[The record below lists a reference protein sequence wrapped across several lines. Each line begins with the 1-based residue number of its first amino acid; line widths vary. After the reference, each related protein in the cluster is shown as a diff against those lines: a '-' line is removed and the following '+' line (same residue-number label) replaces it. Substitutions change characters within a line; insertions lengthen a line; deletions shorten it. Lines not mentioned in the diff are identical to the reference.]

1 MKLLISN
8 TLIIPMTKEGLSL
21 RGDIGIDGK
30 HIVFVGT
37 GGDPSFKADRIIDGS
52 SFLAMPSLINAHTHL
67 SMGLMRN
74 YKDSLPTLQAW
85 LAEIFPIEGKLTAKD
100 VLLASRLGILEL
112 IQCGCTMFTDM
123 YFEPQSTAQAVI
135 EGGIRG
141 SIGVTL
147 FGELEENRARVEER
161 EILLAPYLARAEGR
175 LTLNVG
181 PHAIYTCTQETYQ
194 YAADWARQHGRVL
207 HTHLSETRKEVD
219 DCIAETGMT
228 PPAYLA
234 KIGVLQ
240 NVKSMLAHCV
250 HLSEEDV
257 NLLKSFDTT
266 IVHNPSSNLKL
277 SSGIAPIASY
287 LHAGIPVALG
297 TDGASSN
304 NNLNMFEE
312 MHIASL
318 LGRVLDTGSEKKL
331 TPYQV
336 LEMATKG
343 GAEAMGVEDKIG
355 TLEAGKEA
363 DLLLIDLQKS
373 HLTPLNDPFS
383 ALVYAAQ
390 SSDIDTVFCQGKILM
405 EQRKV
410 LTLDES
416 KVLDDVQKSWADVL
430 NR

>member
-1 MKLLISN
+1 MKTLISN
-8 TLIIPMTKEGLSL
+8 VLIIPMTKEGLSL

-37 GGDPSFKADRIIDGS
+37 EDPSFKADRIIDGS
-52 SFLAMPSLINAHTHL
+52 SFLAMPSLVNAHTHL
-67 SMGLMRN
+67 SMELMRN

-85 LAEIFPIEGKLTAKD
+85 LAEIFPIEGKLTADD
-100 VLLASRLGILEL
+100 VLAASRLGIIEL
-112 IQCGCTMFTDM
+112 IQSGCTMFTDM
-123 YFEPQSTAQAVI
+123 YFEPQATAQAVI

-147 FGELEENRARVEER
+147 FGDLEENKARVEER
-161 EILLAPYLARAEGR
+161 EELLAPYVAQAEGR
-175 LTLNVG
+175 LSLNVA

-194 YAADWARQHGRVL
+194 FAASWARQHNRVF
-207 HTHLSETRKEVD
+207 HTHLSETKKEVD
-219 DCIAETGMT
+219 DCIAQTGLT

-240 NVKSMLAHCV
+240 DVKSMLAHCV
-250 HLSEEDV
+250 HLSDEDID
-257 NLLKSFDTT
+257 LLKSFDTT

-304 NNLNMFEE
+304 NNLNMVEE

-318 LGRVLDTGSEKKL
+318 LGRVLETGGEKL

-336 LEMATKG
+336 LEMATKH
-343 GAEAMGVEDKIG
+343 GAEALGIGDTIG

-363 DLLLIDLQKS
+363 DLLLIDLKKS

-390 SSDIDTVFCQGKILM
+390 SSDIDTVFCQGTILM

-410 LTLDES
+410 QTLNEHTVIDE
-416 KVLDDVQKSWADVL
+416 VQRRWADVL
-430 NR
+430 KR

>member
-1 MKLLISN
+1 MKLLIAN
-8 TLIIPMTKEGLSL
+8 ALIIPMTKEGLYL
-21 RGDIGIDGK
+21 RGDIGIDGR

-37 GGDPSFKADRIIDGS
+37 GDPSFRADRIIDGS
-52 SFLAMPSLINAHTHL
+52 SFLVMPSLVNAHTHL

-85 LAEIFPIEGKLTAKD
+85 LAEIFPIEDKLTAED
-100 VLLASRLGILEL
+100 VLLASRLGIIEL
-112 IQCGCTMFTDM
+112 IQGGCTLFTDM
-123 YFEPQSTAQAVI
+123 YFEPQATAQAVI

-141 SIGVTL
+141 NIGVTL
-147 FGELEENRARVEER
+147 FGALEENKARVEER
-161 EILLAPYLARAEGR
+161 ETLLAPYLAEAEGR
-175 LTLNVG
+175 LTLNVA

-194 YAADWARQHGRVL
+194 YAASWAREHGRVL
-207 HTHLSETRKEVD
+207 HTHLSETKKEVD
-219 DCIAETGMT
+219 DCIKETGMT
-228 PPAYLA
+228 PPSYLA
-234 KIGVLQ
+234 KTGVLQ
-240 NVKSMLAHCV
+240 DVKSMLAHCV
-250 HLSEEDV
+250 HLSEEDIK
-257 NLLKSFDTT
+257 LLETFDTT

-287 LHAGIPVALG
+287 LKAGIPVALG

-318 LGRVLDTGSEKKL
+318 LGRVVETDAEKL

-336 LEMATKG
+336 LEMATKR
-343 GAEAMGVEDKIG
+343 GAEAMGIGDKVG

-363 DLLLIDLQKS
+363 DLLLIDLKKS

-390 SSDIDTVFCQGKILM
+390 SSDIDTVLCQGKILM

-410 LTLDES
+410 RTLDEN
-416 KVLDDVQKSWADVL
+416 KVMDDVQRSWANIL
-430 NR
+430 KR

>member
-1 MKLLISN
+1 MKLLITN
-8 TLIIPMTKEGLSL
+8 ALIIPMTKEGLSL

-37 GGDPSFKADRIIDGS
+37 GNPSFTADRIIDGS
-52 SFLAMPSLINAHTHL
+52 SFLAMPSLVNAHTHL

-74 YKDSLPTLQAW
+74 YKDSLPTLHAW
-85 LAEIFPIEGKLTAKD
+85 LAEIFPIEEKLTAED
-100 VLLASRLGILEL
+100 VLLASRLGIIEL
-112 IQCGCTMFTDM
+112 IQSGCTMFTDM

-147 FGELEENRARVEER
+147 FGALEENKARVEES
-161 EILLAPYLARAEGR
+161 EKTLSPYLAQAEGR
-175 LTLNVG
+175 LTLNVA

-194 YAADWARQHGRVL
+194 YAADWARQHGRVF
-207 HTHLSETRKEVD
+207 HTHLSETKKEVD

-240 NVKSMLAHCV
+240 EVKSMLAHCV
-250 HLSEEDV
+250 HLTEEDIK
-257 NLLKSFDTT
+257 LLKTFDTT

-287 LHAGIPVALG
+287 LNAGISVALG

-318 LGRVLDTGSEKKL
+318 LGRVVETSGEKT

-336 LEMATKG
+336 LEMATKR
-343 GAEAMGVEDKIG
+343 GAEALGIGDQIG
-355 TLEAGKEA
+355 TLETGKEA
-363 DLLLIDLQKS
+363 DLLLIDLKKS

-390 SSDIDTVFCQGKILM
+390 SSDVDTVFCQGKIVM
-405 EQRKV
+405 EHRKV
-410 LTLDES
+410 CTFDEGQ
-416 KVLDDVQKSWADVL
+416 VIEDVQRSWAEVL